1 MTDPALFAG
10 LAVGDKIDS
19 RFHHHLTY
27 HFSDCGQM
35 PDPSRY
41 LQKDTS
47 WAHPKDAF
55 QTPPKDTYWTS
66 PKDTFQTYPKRYLLN
81 TPQKIPFRNPQK
93 TPTGHPQK
101 TPSRHSKK
109 ASRHHQN
116 HLYTPKSTLRESIYF
131 YLSSEECYFGGK
143 NMVFRESWSM
153 ALAWK
158 QRWG

>member
-41 LQKDTS
+41 LQIDTS
-47 WAHPKDAF
+47 WAHPKDTF

-66 PKDTFQTYPKRYLLN
+66 PKDTFQTSPK
-81 TPQKIPFRNPQK
+81 
-93 TPTGHPQK
+93 
-101 TPSRHSKK
+101 
-109 ASRHHQN
+109 
-116 HLYTPKSTLRESIYF
+116 
-131 YLSSEECYFGGK
+131 SSEECYFGGK
-143 NMVFRESWSM
+143 NMVFRVLVYGPGLETEMGMTSAQPFLPVSCLFTLGLQTRGWSCPQSG
-153 ALAWK
+153 WVFPP
-158 QRWG
+158 